1 MTALWA
7 GPDGDAWK
15 RHKIQI
21 YGWLNVGAN
30 FSTSKG
36 GVNPA
41 AGKYDNFPTA
51 YDEVP
56 NAIEPDQEVLYIER
70 QPDTVQTEHLIGDSG
85 LPGFGDSI
93 TVSPRRRAIS
103 ASNCSGILPGKG
115 WL

>member
-1 MTALWA
+1 M
-7 GPDGDAWK
+7 GG
-15 RHKIQI
+15 
-21 YGWLNVGAN
+21 N

-70 QPDTVQTEHLIGDSG
+70 EPDTVQTDHFDWGFRLSG
-85 LPGFGDSI
+85 LWGMD
-93 TVSPRRRAIS
+93 
-103 ASNCSGILPGKG
+103 C
-115 WL
+115 